1 MAFDALEQY
10 KRILNSLNELE
21 AACGEVMNE
30 AQKADLKSQQE
41 DLTAKIEALENP
53 PVEEEELPTV
63 EEIIE
68 E

>member
-41 DLTAKIEALENP
+41 DLISKIEALENP
-53 PVEEEELPTV
+53 PVEEEPSAA
-63 EEIIE
+63 EEVIE